1 MSTSAV
7 PKKMNSQSSTKKL
20 SSSFILLS
28 SLLILLAAASLAEAA
43 IDVFNDDECNYNPMR
58 KPPRFGKRSH
68 NGKQQAE
75 VAIVA
80 TVASQFFY
88 SSQSMSDRNVRM
100 LIVLTPLLLLFRY
113 SGRPD
118 RRRPAGHRP
127 GGPGPSYRTGLLRLG
142 LPSSTFLEL
151 HSRSAAS
158 PHAARL
164 ARRLCAGQPPEDQR
178 QSEALPQDDRGEC

>member
-68 NGKQQAE
+68 N
-75 VAIVA
+75 VADLTDGDLLGIDPAALDRA
-80 TVASQFFY
+80 TGPG
-88 SSQSMSDRNVRM
+88 SSG
-100 LIVLTPLLLLFRY
+100 
-113 SGRPD
+113 SGYRP
-118 RRRPAGHRP
+118 RRSSNCIRRP
-127 GGPGPSYRTGLLRLG
+127 
-142 LPSSTFLEL
+142 
-151 HSRSAAS
+151 AAS

>member
-7 PKKMNSQSSTKKL
+7 PKKIKMNSQSSTKKL
-20 SSSFILLS
+20 QSSCSFLLLISS

-75 VAIVA
+75 VAKWWT

-88 SSQSMSDRNVRM
+88 SSQSVNDRNVRM
-100 LIVLTPLLLLFRY
+100 LIVLPLYLSLQW
-113 SGRPD
+113 P
-118 RRRPAGHRP
+118 
-127 GGPGPSYRTGLLRLG
+127 T
-142 LPSSTFLEL
+142 
-151 HSRSAAS
+151 
-158 PHAARL
+158 
-164 ARRLCAGQPPEDQR
+164 
-178 QSEALPQDDRGEC
+178 

>member
-7 PKKMNSQSSTKKL
+7 PKKIKMNSQSSSTKKL
-20 SSSFILLS
+20 SSSFILLSS

-75 VAIVA
+75 VAKWWT

-88 SSQSMSDRNVRM
+88 SSQSVNDRNVRM
-100 LIVLTPLLLLFRY
+100 LIVLPLYLSLQW
-113 SGRPD
+113 P
-118 RRRPAGHRP
+118 
-127 GGPGPSYRTGLLRLG
+127 T
-142 LPSSTFLEL
+142 
-151 HSRSAAS
+151 
-158 PHAARL
+158 
-164 ARRLCAGQPPEDQR
+164 
-178 QSEALPQDDRGEC
+178 